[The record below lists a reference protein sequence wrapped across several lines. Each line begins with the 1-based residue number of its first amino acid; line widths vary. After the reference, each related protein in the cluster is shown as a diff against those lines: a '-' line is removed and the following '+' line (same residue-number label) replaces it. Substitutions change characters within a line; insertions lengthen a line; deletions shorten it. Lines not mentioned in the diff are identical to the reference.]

1 MNLLESYTMLSKNW
15 CPPRGLSACAPAQG
29 GRQELHQKLESGRLN
44 ATAATDRCDKVS
56 NSSSWFRLQIWEANE
71 SNWNHQSHAQK
82 QGTACFLRCWR
93 MLEIWMPMDVD
104 FVASWPSHAF
114 TALLRLNQLIEIVN
128 PIETFRSSVCPLNGF
143 EAPSISSISFY
154 RIHL

>member
-1 MNLLESYTMLSKNW
+1 
-15 CPPRGLSACAPAQG
+15 
-29 GRQELHQKLESGRLN
+29 
-44 ATAATDRCDKVS
+44 
-56 NSSSWFRLQIWEANE
+56 
-71 SNWNHQSHAQK
+71 
-82 QGTACFLRCWR
+82 
-93 MLEIWMPMDVD
+93 MPMDVD

>member
-1 MNLLESYTMLSKNW
+1 MLSKNW
-15 CPPRGLSACAPAQG
+15 CPPRGLSACAPCAPAQG
-29 GRQELHQKLESGRLN
+29 GRQELHQKLESGRLSRC
-44 ATAATDRCDKVS
+44 DRCDKVS

-82 QGTACFLRCWR
+82 QGTACFLSYWR
-93 MLEIWMPMDVD
+93 MLENVGDLDAHGCWD